1 MKDFIAII
9 LFTLALLFVGNT
21 SAQNSWVQFTVQY
34 DFYAPQESNF
44 TFVSNANGDTLLY
57 HAPTATYET
66 LDTIINCDA
75 GDYIILL
82 L

>member
-1 MKDFIAII
+1 MRNIISII

-44 TFVSNANGDTLLY
+44 MFVSNTNGDTLLY
-57 HAPTATYET
+57 HTPTTTYET
-66 LDTIINCDA
+66 LDN
-75 GDYIILL
+75 LL
-82 L
+82 HNSIVSCLFNFF